1 MHSKVNSR
9 SSFSGFPTPARP
21 VPKFFQ
27 EPSFS
32 HKKNTGS
39 TPHGSLPPRPPAKSL
54 PSVSRLFPH
63 RSRTEDENRATN
75 VSFRQADNSVLQSPH
90 YNQSSG
96 ELYFDQCFRVER
108 RLGAGSFGE
117 VFKVQSK
124 EDGGYYAVKRSRD
137 RFRGESDKR
146 RKLEEV
152 KKHESLSKHPN
163 CVEFYKAWAERGHL
177 YIQTE
182 LCKMTLQSYAEQNHK
197 IPERILWSFL
207 VDLIQG
213 LHHMH
218 SHGLL
223 HLDVKPE
230 NIFISFGK
238 VCKLGDFGLSVQMNE
253 HDFTDAQ
260 EGDPKYLAPELLQGH
275 FGMHADVFS
284 LGITIF
290 ELASDLELPRNGD
303 SWHDLRRGR
312 IPWQLTAGI
321 SSDLKGLIKN
331 MMNPDFQK
339 RPSLAELME
348 TSVVQRTIA
357 WQRRKRALSRMWNK
371 FQGFLSLLFTLLSAA
386 VFKILSP
393 SKHSINQDEIDAP
406 VIKHRHPSSWDLSF
420 SDDEIFESD
429 TSHGSLG
436 CPLGSLSFS
445 SEEDA
450 CNIQHTKAIHNSKNI
465 LTPSTP
471 TLLKKKKCGGPTPRS
486 SSPITKHRQPAK
498 LSPCGS
504 PNVSLVRDAEW
515 MGTPTRP
522 SPSRTSVLLTP
533 RCTPS
538 KLDFSSIDSE
548 TERHSCMIE
557 PRSLS
562 LEFDE
567 LGEDSD

>member
-1 MHSKVNSR
+1 MTRFVTLFALNVVHGDVSCHPVIVCPTGILANGTAVRELLKLANKDMLEGAKGMAEVLNQRDIGRPLVCAMPDCIPDPCYGDMNMCTETDTGYICSK
-9 SSFSGFPTPARP
+9 P
-21 VPKFFQ
+21 
-27 EPSFS
+27 
-32 HKKNTGS
+32 
-39 TPHGSLPPRPPAKSL
+39 
-54 PSVSRLFPH
+54 
-63 RSRTEDENRATN
+63 DET
-75 VSFRQADNSVLQSPH
+75 
-90 YNQSSG
+90 
-96 ELYFDQCFRVER
+96 
-108 RLGAGSFGE
+108 
-117 VFKVQSK
+117 
-124 EDGGYYAVKRSRD
+124 
-137 RFRGESDKR
+137 
-146 RKLEEV
+146 
-152 KKHESLSKHPN
+152 
-163 CVEFYKAWAERGHL
+163 AENLR
-177 YIQTE
+177 
-182 LCKMTLQSYAEQNHK
+182 
-197 IPERILWSFL
+197 
-207 VDLIQG
+207 
-213 LHHMH
+213 
-218 SHGLL
+218 
-223 HLDVKPE
+223 
-230 NIFISFGK
+230 
-238 VCKLGDFGLSVQMNE
+238 
-253 HDFTDAQ
+253 DFTDAQ

-339 RPSLAELME
+339 RPSLADLME
-348 TSVVQRTIA
+348 TSVLQRTIS
-357 WQRRKRALSRMWNK
+357 WQRRKRALCRMWNK

-429 TSHGSLG
+429 ISHGSLG

-450 CNIQHTKAIHNSKNI
+450 CNIQHTKPIHNSKNI

-471 TLLKKKKCGGPTPRS
+471 TLLKKKKKCGGPTPRS
-486 SSPITKHRQPAK
+486 SSPITKSRQPAK

-504 PNVSLVRDAEW
+504 PNVSLVRGAEW
-515 MGTPTRP
+515 IGTPTRP